1 MAVEENQIKDILP
14 TGDQLRAMISQSF
27 LTGKNLRDLL
37 QSKGVFID
45 ENDKNKSV
53 PLLMTS
59 ILSPNE
65 FKTLVENQTTKE
77 EKFKVNTL
85 TIPCKTDKKLLE
97 VIPNDFYN
105 VPTHSP
111 GLRTPEND
119 PYDAKTY
126 LVTLAKPLRV

>member
-53 PLLMTS
+53 PLPVSYTHL
-59 ILSPNE
+59 
-65 FKTLVENQTTKE
+65 TLP
-77 EKFKVNTL
+77 
-85 TIPCKTDKKLLE
+85 TIYS
-97 VIPNDFYN
+97 V
-105 VPTHSP
+105 
-111 GLRTPEND
+111 
-119 PYDAKTY
+119 
-126 LVTLAKPLRV
+126 